1 MAKRARTPQLPPPP
15 GETPPLPPQ
24 RQPDGRF
31 APGNQSS
38 VGNKG
43 RFARIFHTE
52 DELYD
57 AFFAYQAYQDANP
70 YDLSKHTQ
78 YKGSPVKLPDVQ
90 RKPYSLL
97 AFAKHAGFHPQ
108 RWYDWKKRPDLKD
121 AVEMIDAII
130 ADEKLTG
137 AIAGIYN
144 ALIVARDLKLAE
156 RTEVGGLDGAPPVA
170 FTIAP
175 IAKGTFLPPDIQA
188 PEQTISPAGD
198 SGANHVPSPLANEKG
213 VPPTLAGPKPQ
224 TQAEPLDMSK
234 VEGWGQ

>member
-15 GETPPLPPQ
+15 GSAPTAPQ

-31 APGNQSS
+31 APGNAVS

-43 RFARIFHTE
+43 RFTRIFHTA
-52 DELYD
+52 DEVYD
-57 AFFAYQAYQDANP
+57 AFFAYKEHRDANP
-70 YDLSKHTQ
+70 YDLSKHAQ

-90 RKPYSLL
+90 RKPYTLES
-97 AFAKHAGFHPQ
+97 FAEHAGFHPQ
-108 RWYDWKKRPDLKD
+108 RWCEWRKNRKDLHD
-121 AVEMIDAII
+121 AITMIDALI

-188 PEQTISPAGD
+188 PVMSPAGD
-198 SGANHVPSPLANEKG
+198 NGAAPSPLANEKG